1 VRTPGVVFRRVGG
14 EGWIVL
20 AEDLPTFGGLQRNL
34 ADRLLERVD
43 LSRPPVC
50 LLAPEG
56 DPDRMESFL
65 DDLEA
70 MLGTAAAVI
79 ELSEASQLDWGETGL
94 LVLAGGPAE
103 AWVQTLATPPQ
114 EPSDLSCQGP
124 EGLLLAA
131 GPSAAALGSWILD
144 PNTGLLG
151 PGLGWLPGAILVPGQ
166 DEPSEPEAVRSMLAS
181 QSLSYAVAMPPHAVL
196 ALGPAG
202 QVEVWSESRPG
213 LALGKGWIQT

>member
-1 VRTPGVVFRRVGG
+1 MTTPGVVFRRVGG

-20 AEDLPTFGGLQRNL
+20 AEALPTFGGVQRNI

-56 DPDRMESFL
+56 DPDRLETFL

-70 MLGTAAAVI
+70 MLGSAAEVI
-79 ELSEASQLDWGETGL
+79 ELSEASRLDWAETGV
-94 LVLAGGPAE
+94 LVLAGGPVE
-103 AWVQTLATPPQ
+103 AWVRSLSTPPQ

-124 EGLLLAA
+124 DGLLLAA
-131 GPSAAALGSWILD
+131 GPPAAALGSWTLD
-144 PNTGLLG
+144 RNAGVLS
-151 PGLGWLPGAILVPGQ
+151 PGLGWLPGAILLLGQ
-166 DEPSEPEAVRSMLAS
+166 EEPSEPEAVRSTLAT
-181 QSLSYAVAMPPHAVL
+181 QSLSYAVALPRHAVL
-196 ALGPAG
+196 ALGPSG

-213 LALGKGWIQT
+213 LALGKGWTKT